1 MKSRRN
7 ISFDEN
13 LRKAAAAR
21 AASLSPFIRD
31 FTHYLSVL
39 IALDLRHDVIGN
51 SFPIQGPAGP
61 AGAEGRGRVS
71 PLAAPSP
78 ELASLNEAP
87 PPKPLRTRKRR

>member
-39 IALDLRHDVIGN
+39 IALDLSHDVIGN
-51 SFPIQGPAGP
+51 FFPVQGPA
-61 AGAEGRGRVS
+61 AGTEGHGRVS
-71 PLAAPSP
+71 PLLAPSP
-78 ELASLNEAP
+78 ELASLNESP
-87 PPKPLRTRKRR
+87 PPKPLPSRKRR